1 MNPIA
6 ELDPSV
12 ARNGAKNGQSTVLVI
27 EDNELNMKLF
37 RDLLGANGYKVL
49 MARDGETG
57 FRLAREHKPNLV
69 ILDMQLPE
77 ASGLEVTRWIKRD
90 AQTAGTPVLAV
101 TALAMQGDEAK
112 ILAAGCDAYMA
123 KPISCGELLATVA
136 RFLA

>member
-1 MNPIA
+1 MNPTA
-6 ELDPSV
+6 ELAPPG
-12 ARNGAKNGQSTVLVI
+12 ARDGAKEGQPTVLVI

-37 RDLLGANGYKVL
+37 RDLLGVNGYRVL

-57 FRLAREHKPNLV
+57 FRMARENRPNLV

-90 AQTAGTPVLAV
+90 AVLAGTPVVAV
-101 TALAMQGDEAK
+101 TALAMRGDEEK

-136 RFLA
+136 RLLV